1 MSLRIIK
8 AGLLDTVQDLGR
20 YGYQH
25 LGINPG
31 GVMDRFASTTANMLL
46 GNDLN
51 EAVIEMHFPAPAFL
65 FEQDA
70 IIALD
75 GADFSPTINGEMIP
89 LRHPLIISKSSVL
102 HFDKLVSGSRAYL
115 SIRGGMEI
123 EPWLGSCS
131 TNLKAA
137 AGGYKGR
144 QLHKDDV
151 ILFRKKEDHTKI
163 LRGRDFLLLHWEP
176 DIKWSSILGDKI
188 AVIPGHEWERLNAG
202 SKKNF
207 FAQPYHI
214 SNAADRMGYRLT
226 GKALIPDDKTELVSS
241 AVSFGTIQ
249 LLPDGQLIVLMA
261 DHQTTGG
268 YPRIGH
274 VITAHLPRLA
284 QCRPGDIIYFSQ
296 AGQREAEELYLLQR
310 QHLLQLQNACIFR
323 LEEFFNNHV

>member
-1 MSLRIIK
+1 MSIRVIK

-20 YGYQH
+20 NGYQH

-31 GVMDRFASTTANMLL
+31 GVMDRFASTTANVLL
-46 GNDLN
+46 GNEIN

-70 IIALD
+70 IIAID
-75 GADFSPTINGEMIP
+75 GADFSPTINGETIR

-102 HFDKLVSGSRAYL
+102 HFDKLIAGSRAYL
-115 SIRGGMEI
+115 SIKGGMNI
-123 EPWLGSCS
+123 EPWLDSYS

-137 AGGYKGR
+137 AGGFKGR
-144 QLHKDDV
+144 PLQRDDV
-151 ILFRKKEDHTKI
+151 IPLREKKDHTNI
-163 LRGRDFLLLHWEP
+163 LQGKDFLHLPWEP
-176 DIKWSSILGDKI
+176 DIRWNAILTEKI
-188 AVIPGHEWERLNAG
+188 AVTPGHEWERLNES
-202 SKKNF
+202 SKKIF
-207 FAQPYHI
+207 YAQPYHI
-214 SNAADRMGYRLT
+214 SNAADRMGYRLA
-226 GKALIPDDKTELVSS
+226 GKALVTDNKNELVST

-274 VITAHLPRLA
+274 VISAHLPRLA
-284 QCRPGDIIYFSQ
+284 QLKPGEKIHFSP

-310 QHLLQLQNACIFR
+310 QHLLQLQNACTFR
-323 LEEFFNNHV
+323 LDEFFSNHL